1 MNILSI
7 LSRLFIITMLATSV
21 YAQQQFTHTVTA
33 QNKGCNAVCSVMDVA
48 ELNNNPAA
56 IILITPLDNAGKA
69 HPGCGNLLY
78 GRRHQS
84 GLRSV
89 RAAMSSNIIQYV

>member
-21 YAQQQFTHTVTA
+21 YAQQQFTHTVTP

-56 IILITPLDNAGKA
+56 IILITPLDNPGKA
-69 HPGCGNLLY
+69 LFLDKTGHSLDNE
-78 GRRHQS
+78 RRSFWAQQI
-84 GLRSV
+84 LDF
-89 RAAMSSNIIQYV
+89 IK